1 MNKKNCKII
10 WLTGLSGSGKTTIGK
25 NLLQKLKRNNL
36 KVIAV
41 DGDKFRK
48 KTKTKNKFTKKN
60 IIQNNYAIIDY
71 LEKIINFY
79 DFIIVSVISPLRVTR
94 KKAKKIFR
102 KNYFEIYMKCKIRTL
117 IERDTKGLYKLA
129 KKNKIKNLIG
139 FNSRIKYEKSNYR
152 VVVIN
157 SDKLTIKQ
165 SVNKILDKINE

>member
-10 WLTGLSGSGKTTIGK
+10 WLTGLSGSGKTTISK
-25 NLLQKLKRNNL
+25 NLLQKLKKNNF

-48 KTKTKNKFTKKN
+48 RTKTKNKFTKKN

-71 LEKIINFY
+71 LKQIINFY
-79 DFIIVSVISPLRVTR
+79 DFIIVSVISPLRITR
-94 KKAKKIFR
+94 ARAKKIFS
-102 KNYFEIYMKCKIRTL
+102 KNYLEIYIKCKIKAL

-129 KKNKIKNLIG
+129 QKKKIKNLIG
-139 FNSRIKYEKSNYR
+139 FNSRINYERSNYR
-152 VVVIN
+152 VVVIK

-165 SVNKILDKINE
+165 SVNKVLNKIK